1 MFGTDLDIFLK
12 GLYPDFEEIEDQ
24 GQESIDRLKKAH
36 IADTSVD
43 ARPLFLVKDYSN
55 TQKATFTYVTGADS
69 LGKRSVGGLYPE
81 VSRGKRGY
89 LTIAEFDP
97 DDEDAGKISIEDEWR
112 DRLNPKVVEA
122 IGGAKQLMNR
132 AIREIWKRYFMVFEY
147 AFTAPS
153 SYPSYLFSRGN
164 SADNPS
170 GALDI
175 PLMSSK
181 HPLVNTSDTGVNVLT
196 DSPALSESALWQA
209 IELGGNMVDDWGEK
223 MPISFGEGFTLI
235 IPNNRTMV
243 PLALQL
249 VGCDKEPYTA
259 DNNVNL
265 FKGVLGDVLV
275 SPYLTGSKWF
285 IVSKDRHPIY
295 GTGLLDVTFVP
306 LTTKGPVYD
315 EATDSVVWKLK
326 YEKRLG
332 WVDFRYIIGSKGDGS
347 TYTS

>member
-24 GQESIDRLKKAH
+24 GQESIDKLKEAH

-43 ARPLFLVKDYSN
+43 ASPLFLVKDYSN
-55 TQKATFTYVTGADS
+55 TQKASFTYITGADD
-69 LGKRSVGGLYPE
+69 LKKRSVGGLYPE
-81 VSRGKRGY
+81 VSRGNRGY
-89 LTIAEFDP
+89 ISIAEFDP
-97 DDEDAGKISIEDEWR
+97 DDEDAGKISIEDEWK

-132 AIREIWKRYFMVFEY
+132 ATRKIYKAYFDMLEY

-153 SYPSYLFSRGN
+153 GYPSYLFSRGN

-170 GALDI
+170 GALNI

-181 HPLVNTSDTGVNVLT
+181 HPLVNSSATGVNVLT

-209 IELGGNMVDDWGEK
+209 IELGGKMVDDWGEI
-223 MPISFGEGFTLI
+223 MPIGFGKGFTLI
-235 IPNNRTMV
+235 IPNDKTMV
-243 PLALQL
+243 PLALQIM
-249 VGCDKEPYTA
+249 GADKEPYTA

-265 FKGVLGDVLV
+265 FKGILGDVLV
-275 SPYLTGSKWF
+275 SSYLTGSKWF
-285 IVSKDRHPIY
+285 VVSNERHPIY

-306 LTTKGPVYD
+306 LTAKGPTYD
-315 EATDSVVWKLK
+315 DSIDSIVWKLK

-347 TYTS
+347 AYTS